1 MKDTIEW
8 YEEIIEMLK
17 EAVIS
22 HNLENENKKL
32 VLTLNDNEI
41 STYMEMLSWF
51 EELAKPMYWLEN
63 LSVRTANCLKRNIIG
78 FNVSNWRLITE
89 DNVRDLVNNG
99 GTCWYKGIKNLGLK
113 GAIEV
118 EKYLGIKYNRAGK

>member
-1 MKDTIEW
+1 MKDIIEW

-32 VLTLNDNEI
+32 VLTLDDNKI
-41 STYMEMLSWF
+41 STYMKMLSWF

-63 LSVRTANCLKRNIIG
+63 LSIRTANCLKRYIG
-78 FNVSNWRLITE
+78 SNWRLITE
-89 DNVRDLVNNG
+89 DSVRDLINNG
-99 GTCWYKGIKNLGLK
+99 GIYWYKGIKNLGLK
-113 GAIEV
+113 GAMEV